1 MLVDINLLPEKESER
16 STLLI
21 AALCVLSAAILVSLI
36 LFLVA
41 QSYTKQSGLIEQQ
54 ITKLHSEQEDVQASL
69 QVSEFAADKQAL
81 ASTVMWAEHYQFD
94 TVPLLAGLVRL
105 LPERGFFETFEFAS
119 PNTAV
124 LMVQFN
130 TTGEA
135 AYYLT
140 RLQGA
145 EFIDTVTLESV
156 TAEEID
162 RDNNEE
168 VNHLLHTVPRYL
180 AVYHVSFY
188 DERIVPEKEDDEDE
202 GGIPIE

>member
-1 MLVDINLLPEKESER
+1 MLVDINLLPEKEKER

-21 AALCVLSAAILVSLI
+21 AALGVFSVAILVWLI
-36 LFLVA
+36 LFLIA
-41 QSYTKQSGLIEQQ
+41 QNYTKQSSLIEQQ
-54 ITKLHSEQEDVQASL
+54 ITTLHSEQEDVQASL

-81 ASTVMWAEHYQFD
+81 ASTVSWAEHYQFD

-105 LPERGFFETFEFAS
+105 LPERGFFDAFDFAS

-140 RLQGA
+140 RLQA
-145 EFIDTVTLESV
+145 ADFIDAVSLVSV

-162 RDNNEE
+162 TDNEE
-168 VNHLLHTVPRYL
+168 INHLLHTMPRYL
-180 AVYHVSFY
+180 AVYNVTFY
-188 DERIVPEKEDDEDE
+188 DERIVPAEEDDEAE
-202 GGIPIE
+202 GGIQDE